1 MAIMIAEEK
10 KMNEKDLVES
20 LKWRYAVKK
29 FDDKKQL
36 SPETWEA
43 LEQALLLSASSFG
56 LQPWKFV
63 VVTDKA
69 VKDKLPEH
77 SWGQKQPAECCHL
90 VVICALEEMTEAYID
105 KYIASIAETR
115 GVTVD
120 SLKGYADMMH
130 GFNKN
135 PMDKNVWMEKQC
147 YIALGTLLT
156 AAATIGVDACPMEGF
171 DAKAYS
177 EILGLKE
184 KGLRPVVVCP
194 LGYRA
199 ADDKYAQMAKVRFAA
214 SDKIV
219 HI

>member
-1 MAIMIAEEK
+1 MITEQKRLTPQE
-10 KMNEKDLVES
+10 MVES

-36 SPETWEA
+36 SAETWDA

-69 VKDKLPEH
+69 TKAKLPDH
-77 SWGQKQPAECCHL
+77 SWGQKQPEECCHL

-105 KYIASIAETR
+105 SYISSIAKTR
-115 GVTVD
+115 GVSKE
-120 SLKGYADMMH
+120 SLKSYGDMMY

-135 PMDKNVWMEKQC
+135 PMDKNAWMEKQC
-147 YIALGTLLT
+147 YIVLGTLLT
-156 AAATIGVDACPMEGF
+156 AAASIGVDACPMEGF
-171 DAKAYS
+171 DANAYS

-199 ADDKYAQMAKVRFAA
+199 ADDKYAQLPKVRFDSAE
-214 SDKIV
+214 KII

>member
-1 MAIMIAEEK
+1 MITEQKRLTPQE
-10 KMNEKDLVES
+10 MVES

-36 SPETWEA
+36 SAETWDA

-69 VKDKLPEH
+69 TKAKLPDH
-77 SWGQKQPAECCHL
+77 SWGQKQPEECCHL

-105 KYIASIAETR
+105 SYISSIAKTR
-115 GVTVD
+115 GVSKE
-120 SLKGYADMMH
+120 SLKSYGDMMY

-135 PMDKNVWMEKQC
+135 PMDKNAWMEKQC

-156 AAATIGVDACPMEGF
+156 AAASIGVDACPMEGF
-171 DAKAYS
+171 DANAYS

-199 ADDKYAQMAKVRFAA
+199 ADDKYAQLPKVRFDSAE
-214 SDKIV
+214 KII